1 MTKETKVIVLP
12 LIKDKEGNDWKIRTY
27 EMGQKKLPSFIE
39 FSPIDN
45 IYVVAP

>member
-12 LIKDKEGNDWKIRTY
+12 SIRDKEGNDWKLRTY

-45 IYVVAP
+45 VYVVAP